1 MADKVGRLPPV
12 REIRIIGHRYRVKV
26 VTTLP
31 ADTLGHIDTSEQL
44 ILLAD
49 CLQPD
54 GMKDT
59 LLHEVIHGVH
69 YHFGLDDDSKE
80 EEFTSRTATGL
91 RAVMIDNPELRDWA
105 FS

>member
-1 MADKVGRLPPV
+1 MSRLPPL
-12 REIRIIGHRYRVKV
+12 RDLRIIGHRYKIAV

-31 ADTLGHIDTSEQL
+31 SDTLGHVDTSAQL

-49 CLQPD
+49 CLRKD

-59 LLHEVIHGVH
+59 LLHEIVHAVH

-80 EEFTSRTATGL
+80 EEFTSRTTTGL
-91 RAVMIDNPELRDWA
+91 RAVMLDNPGLAEWV